1 VGRLF
6 EFLKPYWYF
15 ILLSPLAMAVEVFMD
30 LLQPLYMQRIVDE
43 GIAMGDMVYV
53 KAIMIKM
60 FIVAAIGYAG
70 GVGCSYFSTKAAVYV
85 GTDLRNSL
93 FKKIM
98 SLSYGNV
105 DRLDSGKLITRLT
118 SDVVQVQRALLM
130 SLRLAI
136 RAPLQIIGS
145 VIITYMI
152 SPKLFRVILFLI
164 PVLIVSI
171 IVIIKFGQPLF
182 KKVQKSLDNLNTVVQ
197 EGISGIRV
205 IKAFVRGD
213 FEKKRFNEVNEDY
226 IYKGIRA
233 NSLTA
238 LMNPISMVLVNGG
251 IVAVLWLSG
260 YEVKQNGL
268 EVGKVLAFV
277 NYLLL
282 LLNSLMMLANLMML
296 FTRAQAS
303 LERIF
308 EVLDSDPDIKEM
320 NDAMEVDRLE
330 GALVFDHVTFSYS
343 DHTEPVLKDISFI
356 AKKGEKLA
364 IIGSTGSGK
373 SSLVKLIP
381 RLYDVDEGSIS
392 IGGVDICNFQLKSL
406 RSRIVIV
413 LQQAILFSGSIYSNI
428 IYGKDDAS
436 KDKIIE
442 VSESVQA
449 KEFIDMMPE
458 GFETKLGQR
467 GVNLSGG
474 QKQRLSIARGM
485 IMKPDILIM
494 DDSTSAIDVVT
505 EKAIQSRLK
514 KKMKGTTVIMVAQRI
529 SSVLDADRILVME
542 NGMIV
547 GNGTHEELIKDNDV
561 YRDIYESQLGKAG
574 EEYAG

>member
-1 VGRLF
+1 
-6 EFLKPYWYF
+6 
-15 ILLSPLAMAVEVFMD
+15 MAVEVFMD

>member
-1 VGRLF
+1 MGRLF